1 MSGGERRSLPR
12 TLHASLPREMKSI
25 DGDYTG
31 ISLFIFLTKYK
42 GLFEGVQK
50 TGKHTE
56 LQQVPAFTSE
66 ELTSE
71 SA

>member
-1 MSGGERRSLPR
+1 MSGGEGHSLPR
-12 TLHASLPREMKSI
+12 TLRASLPREMKGI
-25 DGDYTG
+25 GGDYTG

-50 TGKHTE
+50 TGRRTE

-71 SA
+71 PA

>member
-1 MSGGERRSLPR
+1 
-12 TLHASLPREMKSI
+12 MKGI

-42 GLFEGVQK
+42 GLFEEVQK

-66 ELTSE
+66 E